1 MSEIEL
7 RTLGTVDLVRV
18 DGTATESVS
27 LQPKPLALFVFL
39 ALARPRGLQRRDTL
53 LALFWPELDESRAR
67 NALSQA
73 LHRVRAAIGDG
84 GIVGRGREEV
94 GVDFARLRCDAI
106 AFEETLEAGEPAEA
120 LELYRG
126 DFLNGFHV
134 SDAPGFERWLDGE
147 RSRLRRRAKSAA
159 EKLAERAES
168 GGGVLEAVGWLR
180 RTIAID
186 PVDEEALR
194 RLIQILADA
203 GERAAAVRDYETFRQ
218 RLDEDYGL
226 EPAPE
231 TRALIELI
239 REREESARSE
249 EAIEDGG
256 TTSIHSMETADP
268 EPTPPRPELASHEP
282 ASVPRDPG
290 GAETVGEESET
301 IVPGWLAAGAALV
314 ALVVGAAALALGWAA
329 WNNGAG
335 ESASNLKS
343 VAVLPLADLSADPD
357 DRYFVDGM
365 HEAIIEHLAKLG
377 DLRVVSSTSV
387 QRYRG
392 TSQSIPEIADELGV
406 SNVVEGALQRAGGR
420 VRITAQLIE
429 AESDDHLWAESWER
443 ELTAENVFAIQT
455 EIARRIADGLEV
467 SLSPEEEARIERQ
480 PTGDLG
486 AYDYYLRANQ
496 YFNRREPQAL
506 EIAVGL
512 YERAIELDPDF
523 AHAHARLAIP
533 LSGTDRMTR
542 AKEAI
547 DRAVELD
554 PDSPEVHLAL
564 AYYWY
569 WGHTDYEKAL
579 EHLEIARDGGIRS
592 SDLFHIMGE
601 LERRR
606 GAFRDALEAFETTLE
621 LAPLDAHLAWD
632 IGVTYRLLRRYAE
645 AEPYFDRAIA
655 LAPDIPKYHRAK
667 AALHLAWRG
676 DRERALEIL
685 EAAPMGVGE
694 TLLSGYLYY
703 SAERNLYRIVASEY
717 PDVLKSRRLE
727 AAGMDSTEYYLARA
741 ELSRQMQEP
750 QRARVY
756 YDSARA
762 VLEPRIADRTD
773 YVVPDTLPPPFHLT
787 LLGHAYAGLGR
798 APEAMRYGERE
809 VEIRRPL
816 DDAYYGPRR
825 VASLADIYVM
835 VGEYEAAIDE
845 LEYLLSIPSLKSAN
859 LLRVDPLYEP
869 LRDHPRFQALLE
881 RYD

>member
-1 MSEIEL
+1 M
-7 RTLGTVDLVRV
+7 RTDP
-18 DGTATESVS
+18 DATESVS
-27 LQPKPLALFVFL
+27 LQPKPLALLLHLV
-39 ALARPRGLQRRDTL
+39 LARPRGLQRRDTL

-73 LHRVRAAIGDG
+73 LHRVRAALGDG
-84 GIVGRGREEV
+84 CIVGRGQEEI
-94 GVDFARLRCDAI
+94 GVDSSSIRCDAV
-106 AFEETLEAGEPAEA
+106 AFERALEAGEPVEA

-134 SDAPGFERWLDGE
+134 SGAAGFERWLDGE
-147 RSRLRRRAKSAA
+147 RARLRRLAKGAA
-159 EKLAERAES
+159 EALAERAADE
-168 GGGVLEAVGWLR
+168 GHAVEAVGWLR

-186 PVDEEALR
+186 PLDEESLR
-194 RLIQILADA
+194 RLIHVLAGA
-203 GERAAAVRDYETFRQ
+203 GERAAAVRDYETFRR
-218 RLDEDYGL
+218 RLDEDYDL

-231 TRALIELI
+231 TRALIDEI
-239 REREESARSE
+239 RKHRETVQPADIAGTDATGRPGPPEAAGSAPIAS
-249 EAIEDGG
+249 
-256 TTSIHSMETADP
+256 DP
-268 EPTPPRPELASHEP
+268 ELPSYGPEHDPSH
-282 ASVPRDPG
+282 
-290 GAETVGEESET
+290 
-301 IVPGWLAAGAALV
+301 LAGAVSLDERSKGPFPRRLMTGLGLSAGI
-314 ALVVGAAALALGWAA
+314 AGALALGWAA
-329 WNNGAG
+329 WNGG
-335 ESASNLKS
+335 GSESVFDARS
-343 VAVLPLADLSADPD
+343 VAVLPLANLSADPD

-365 HEAIIEHLAKLG
+365 HEAVIEHLAKLG

-392 TSQSIPEIADELGV
+392 TSKSIPEIADELGV
-406 SNVVEGALQRAGGR
+406 ATVVEGGVQRAGGR
-420 VRITAQLIE
+420 ARITAQLIE
-429 AESDDHLWAESWER
+429 ADSDDHLWAESWER
-443 ELTAENVFAIQT
+443 ELTAENLFAIQT

-467 SLSPEEEARIERQ
+467 SLSPEEEALIERQ
-480 PTGDLG
+480 PTGDLQ
-486 AYDYYLRANQ
+486 AYDYYLRGNH
-496 YFNRREPQAL
+496 YFSRREPQAV
-506 EIAVGL
+506 EIAVDL
-512 YERAIELDPDF
+512 YEKAIDLDPDF
-523 AHAHARLAIP
+523 ALAHARLSIP

-564 AYYWY
+564 GYYWY

-579 EHLEIARDGGIRS
+579 EHLKIARDGGIRQS
-592 SDLFHIMGE
+592 EIFHVTGE

-606 GAFRDALEAFETTLE
+606 GALGEALKAFGDALE

-632 IGVTYRLLRRYAE
+632 LGVTYRLLRRYAE

-685 EAAPMGVGE
+685 EAAPMDIGE

-717 PDVLKSRRLE
+717 ADVLKSRRLE
-727 AAGMDSTEYYLARA
+727 ATSMDSTEYYLARA
-741 ELSRQMQEP
+741 ELSRQMREP
-750 QRARVY
+750 QRARLY

-762 VLEPRIADRTD
+762 VLEPRIAGRTD

-798 APEAMRYGERE
+798 EAEAMRYGERE

-816 DDAYYGPRR
+816 ADAYYGPRR

-845 LEYLLSIPSLKSAN
+845 LEYLLSVPSLKSAD

-869 LRDHPRFQALLE
+869 LHDHPRFEALLE
-881 RYD
+881 RSE